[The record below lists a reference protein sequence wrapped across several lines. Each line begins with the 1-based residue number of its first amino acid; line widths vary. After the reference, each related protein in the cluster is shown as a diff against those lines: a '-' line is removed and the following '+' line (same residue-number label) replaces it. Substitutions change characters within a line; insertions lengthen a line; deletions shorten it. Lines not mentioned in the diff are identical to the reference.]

1 MDSSLQNSSV
11 TAQSVI
17 EKIKSLSDNA
27 SNKMI
32 NTTSSLSERTP
43 DISPNF
49 EDSSDSFFGSAIR
62 YIAIFCLAG
71 FLILAVLNS
80 LKILPLS
87 LGEFLNPY
95 TLFEKQGIKELKKE
109 RQKQAQLATGLDGS
123 QDKSYNI
130 PQVKKIAQRPEV
142 SAPTQLPQRGN
153 PIPRPDR
160 TGSRTQAVRAS
171 KSGYCYVGEDRGF
184 RSCVPVKSGDKC
196 MSGDIFPTQAVC
208 INPNLRA

>member
-1 MDSSLQNSSV
+1 MDNSLQYSNA
-11 TAQSVI
+11 TAQSII
-17 EKIKSLSDNA
+17 EKIKSLSDSA

-32 NTTSSLSERTP
+32 NNTPSLSEPTLGT
-43 DISPNF
+43 SLNLN
-49 EDSSDSFFGSAIR
+49 DSSDSFFGSTIR
-62 YIAIFCLAG
+62 YIVVFCLVG
-71 FLILAVLNS
+71 FLILAILDG

-95 TLFEKQGIKELKKE
+95 TLFKKQGIKELKLE
-109 RQKQAQLATGLDGS
+109 RQEESQLATGLNNNS
-123 QDKSYNI
+123 DKSYNI
-130 PQVKKIAQRPEV
+130 PHVKKISQRPEV
-142 SAPTQLPQRGN
+142 SAPTPLPQRGN

-184 RSCVPVKSGDKC
+184 RSCVPVKYGDKC
-196 MSGDIFPTQAVC
+196 MSGNIFPTQAVC

>member
-1 MDSSLQNSSV
+1 MDNSLQNSSV

-32 NTTSSLSERTP
+32 NTTSSLSESSP
-43 DISPNF
+43 SISSNF
-49 EDSSDSFFGSAIR
+49 EESSDNFFGTAIR
-62 YIAIFCLAG
+62 YLIIFCLVG
-71 FLILAVLNS
+71 FIILAVLNS

-95 TLFEKQGIKELKKE
+95 TLFKKQGKKE
-109 RQKQAQLATGLDGS
+109 FKKLHQEQRQLATGLDGS

-130 PQVKKIAQRPEV
+130 PQVKKISQRPEV
-142 SAPTQLPQRGN
+142 SAPTNLPQRGN
-153 PIPRPDR
+153 PLPKPDR
-160 TGSRTQAVRAS
+160 TGSRTQAIRAS
-171 KSGYCYVGEDRGF
+171 KSGFCYVGEDRGF